1 MGDERHPAPDPH
13 HARRQR
19 LLELL
24 RAAGDRPVTLA
35 DLEGAGFD
43 APATEIYELE
53 LAGYQIEHVHRRG
66 RVVGFRLFGESPAL
80 APEAR
85 RRRFSLPRRPAR

>member
-1 MGDERHPAPDPH
+1 MGNDRRPAPDPR

-35 DLEGAGFD
+35 DLEGAGFA

-53 LAGYQIEHVHRRG
+53 LAGYTIEHVHRRG
-66 RVVGFRLFGESPAL
+66 RVVGFRLFGESLVL
-80 APEAR
+80 APETR
-85 RRRFSLPRRPAR
+85 RRRFTLPRRPAR